1 MYTSGDGLQSDGLT
15 SSCSLVGSG
24 DLSGTSSPSGSSYG
38 SSSTIVWYILS
49 KCKIQTIWYE
59 VWTKKSLVNFNYM

>member
-49 KCKIQTIWYE
+49 KCKIQTIFPKK
-59 VWTKKSLVNFNYM
+59 TKLGYMV